1 LRYFLSACTSPQ
13 VARDASSQRKSA
25 ARRITPEQL
34 VDAGETTVLEMVK
47 LTRQAMREGPV
58 SA

>member
-1 LRYFLSACTSPQ
+1 VHIPL

-25 ARRITPEQL
+25 AHRITPEQL
-34 VDAGETTVLEMVK
+34 VDAGEAVVLEMVE